1 MAAEPAARSDG
12 TYSTGRSVQAVPRL
26 GTTVIMRSGWL
37 LLALVAALHFGTARA
52 ETASAN
58 LLVSAYV
65 APEASIEAIGTPDAV
80 VLTAEDLALGYKDV
94 SASYLVSSNVARGYM
109 LRFSARTG
117 LARAIEVRGLGAPI
131 EVGVFGAEV
140 PRFGLTPH
148 SDRISLQY
156 RLHLTAEARPGKY
169 AMPVAVAATS
179 L

>member
-12 TYSTGRSVQAVPRL
+12 AYSTGRSVQAVPRL

-94 SASYLVSSNVARGYM
+94 SATYLVSSNDARGYM
-109 LRFSARTG
+109 LRFSSRADLT
-117 LARAIEVRGLGAPI
+117 RAIEVRGLGAPV

-140 PRFGLTPH
+140 LQSGRPMH
-148 SDRISLQY
+148 ADEINLQY
-156 RLHLTAEARPGKY
+156 RLHLTADARPGEY
-169 AMPVAVAATS
+169 VMPVAVAATP

>member
-1 MAAEPAARSDG
+1 MA
-12 TYSTGRSVQAVPRL
+12 
-26 GTTVIMRSGWL
+26 TT
-37 LLALVAALHFGTARA
+37 H
-52 ETASAN
+52 

-65 APEASIEAIGTPDAV
+65 APRTSIDAADAPEAV
-80 VLTAEDLALGYKDV
+80 VLTAADLALGYKDV